1 MKVMLQVMRCVN
13 SGKIE
18 IKRIENATNR
28 QVTYSKRRSGI
39 LKKAK
44 ELTVLCD
51 AEVSLIMFSST
62 GKMTEYLSPSLNGNT
77 KRVYDRYQQISGSS
91 LWNSHYESLQNA
103 LNKQKE
109 INKRLRREIRQ
120 RMGEDLD
127 ELTIDELRNLEANL
141 EASVKVVR
149 DRKYHVIITQTE
161 TTRKK
166 LRNHTEQHH
175 GLLREF
181 EPIDEDPRFILAGQ
195 EEDYESAIELA
206 NGQNIFTFRLQPSQ
220 PNLHNGGGYHCHDL
234 RLA

>member
-1 MKVMLQVMRCVN
+1 MGR
-13 SGKIE
+13 GKIE

-109 INKRLRREIRQ
+109 INRRLRREIRQ

-220 PNLHNGGGYHCHDL
+220 PNLHNGGGYNCHDL

>member
-1 MKVMLQVMRCVN
+1 MGR
-13 SGKIE
+13 GKIE

>member
-1 MKVMLQVMRCVN
+1 MGR
-13 SGKIE
+13 GKIE

-77 KRVYDRYQQISGSS
+77 KRVFDRYQQISGSS

-109 INKRLRREIRQ
+109 INRRLRREISSVTS
-120 RMGEDLD
+120 GFCLFKSKLKDFGC
-127 ELTIDELRNLEANL
+127 LTSI
-141 EASVKVVR
+141 
-149 DRKYHVIITQTE
+149 
-161 TTRKK
+161 
-166 LRNHTEQHH
+166 RNHTEQHH

-181 EPIDEDPRFILAGQ
+181 EPIDEDPRFVLAGQ

-206 NGQNIFTFRLQPSQ
+206 NGQNIYTFRLQPSQ
-220 PNLHNGGGYHCHDL
+220 PNLHNGGGYNCHDL

>member
-1 MKVMLQVMRCVN
+1 MGR
-13 SGKIE
+13 GKIE

-109 INKRLRREIRQ
+109 INKRLRREIRYQEARSIFYVHCIVKKLIIFSFWIYRQ

-181 EPIDEDPRFILAGQ
+181 MRIP
-195 EEDYESAIELA
+195 
-206 NGQNIFTFRLQPSQ
+206 
-220 PNLHNGGGYHCHDL
+220 DL
-234 RLA
+234 Y

>member
-1 MKVMLQVMRCVN
+1 MGR
-13 SGKIE
+13 GKIE

-109 INKRLRREIRQ
+109 INRRLRREIRQ

-181 EPIDEDPRFILAGQ
+181 EPIDEDPRFILASH
-195 EEDYESAIELA
+195 EEDYESAIELE

-220 PNLHNGGGYHCHDL
+220 PNLHNGGGYSCHDL

>member
-1 MKVMLQVMRCVN
+1 MGR
-13 SGKIE
+13 GKIE

-181 EPIDEDPRFILAGQ
+181 EPIDEDPRFILAVE

-220 PNLHNGGGYHCHDL
+220 PNPHNGGGYL

>member
-1 MKVMLQVMRCVN
+1 MGR
-13 SGKIE
+13 GKIE

-77 KRVYDRYQQISGSS
+77 KRVYDKYQQLSGIS

-109 INKRLRREIRQ
+109 INRRLRREIRQ

-127 ELTIDELRNLEANL
+127 ELTIEELRSLEQNL

-166 LRNHTEQHH
+166 LRNHTEQNH

-181 EPIDEDPRFILAGQ
+181 EPILDEDPHYVIAHQ

-206 NGQNIFTFRLQPSQ
+206 HGGPNIFAFRLQPSQ
-220 PNLHNGGGYHCHDL
+220 PNLHNGGGYNCHDL